1 MLDLL
6 LDGLLFKTLPRRR
19 QGDARADRI
28 APCPGASATGRSVHT
43 TEVQGAAREELA
55 MGHDREGAGWAG
67 PGPLPGR
74 AAQLRGRR
82 EQLAEIRAALQALT
96 AGRGGIRLVL
106 GLPGTGK
113 SALLDA
119 AEDLARPLGVKVAR
133 GSGLAATTTV
143 PFGVLLSALAASEEP
158 LVDPRELRELSRS
171 PDQRFWLLQELQD
184 QVERAA
190 ATCPVMI
197 MLDDLQWADEASL
210 SAVATLPRHTA
221 SHRVLWLLAA
231 RSSDRGAGVLSAIA
245 LLEAAGALSLNLSG
259 LDEVAVGEI
268 TRDILGAPPDPA
280 LRTVLNGVHGQPFL
294 LVELL
299 RGLSEDGSVRIDGGL
314 ATAPAKHVPTR
325 FGESVATHLS
335 TLSPQARAAARMAAV
350 LGRRLSV
357 EELSA
362 FTGHPASELMPVVDE
377 LLRAGVLVEDGRW
390 LGFRHD
396 LVREAIDG
404 SLPTSTRDSLRR
416 KAVDVMLTH
425 GAGPAGVASLVLDI
439 AGPGDL
445 SGIRLLRRASA
456 EIGRVSPAVA
466 APLSRR
472 ALELT
477 PGDDPS
483 RGSQIL
489 ETIEMLVLAGQAGEA
504 SRLLSASAEH
514 LITPEV
520 EAETR
525 LDMAMALMHYS
536 PPDAV
541 EQCRTALSLGSLPP
555 GLRMHLGSVLSCGLD
570 IEGDRRGAALALRKA
585 QADAAAAGA
594 TGDWGVLIPQ
604 SLAAIPEGR
613 WQEALDCS
621 GEAVR
626 LQHVAGR
633 VNLRIWRP
641 EAWRAI
647 VLLGLARPGE
657 AMRLIDAGEHL
668 AQAEGVPGKARVW
681 MMLRARALMDLGRI
695 SDAVTEAEAIFDMSD
710 ELGAEHVGYLND
722 VASWVGSCT
731 AIRTG
736 DPHQLA
742 AAAQSASRLR
752 SAELAPSRALGA
764 LLAAS
769 LGSLAGRPDATKEL
783 DESTLAALS
792 SPALQ
797 AGSPRSHADIVR
809 LVRLLLADDRTAEAS
824 SVAAALE
831 QAAGA
836 QPGAGFLAA
845 AARHARALAE
855 ADAGL
860 AAEAAAMYQ
869 DDERPLIRA
878 EALEDAGR
886 LLPDERRDG
895 AVGHL
900 DAALT
905 LYATAGATQDAA
917 RVRGLLRARGVRRV
931 TLPSPD
937 PQWPELTESERAVV
951 ALVAE
956 GATNREVADRL
967 FISPYTVNSHL
978 RHIFSKLEIRSRVEL
993 ARLAMQRGV
1002 RLGQ

>member
-1 MLDLL
+1 
-6 LDGLLFKTLPRRR
+6 
-19 QGDARADRI
+19 
-28 APCPGASATGRSVHT
+28 V
-43 TEVQGAAREELA
+43 
-55 MGHDREGAGWAG
+55 G
-67 PGPLPGR
+67 PP
-74 AAQLRGRR
+74 AQLRGRR
-82 EQLAEIRAALQALT
+82 EQLAEIRAALQALA
-96 AGRGGIRLVL
+96 AGRGGIRLIR
-106 GLPGTGK
+106 GLPGAGK

-143 PFGVLLSALAASEEP
+143 PFGVILSALAAGEKP
-158 LVDPRELRELSRS
+158 LVDPRALRELSGS

-190 ATCPVMI
+190 ASCPVMI

-210 SAVATLPRHTA
+210 SAVATLPRQTA
-221 SHRVLWLLAA
+221 SHRVLWLLAI
-231 RSSDRGAGVLSAIA
+231 RSSDPGPAVLSAIA
-245 LLEAAGALSLNLSG
+245 RLEAAGALSLDLPG
-259 LDEVAVGEI
+259 LDEDAVGEI

-280 LRTVLNGVHGQPFL
+280 LRKTLNGVHGQPFL

-299 RGLSEDGSVRIDGGL
+299 RGLSEDGMVKIEDGL
-314 ATAPAKHVPTR
+314 AAAPAKHVPAR
-325 FGESVATHLS
+325 FGDSVARHLS
-335 TLSPQARAAARMAAV
+335 TLSPEARAAARMAAV

-362 FTGHPASELMPVVDE
+362 FTGRPASELVPVVDE

-396 LVREAIDG
+396 LVREAIDA
-404 SLPTSTRDSLRR
+404 SLPASTRDSLRR

-425 GAGPAGVASLVLDI
+425 GAGPAEVAALVLDI
-439 AGPGDL
+439 AAPGDL
-445 SGIRLLRRASA
+445 SGISLLRRASA
-456 EIGRVSPAVA
+456 QIGRVSPAVA

-483 RGSQIL
+483 RGTQIL
-489 ETIEMLVLAGQAGEA
+489 ETIEMLVLAGEAGMA

-514 LITPEV
+514 LITAEL

-536 PPDAV
+536 PLDAV
-541 EQCRTALSLGSLPP
+541 EQCRTALSLGTLPP

-570 IEGDRRGAALALRKA
+570 IAGDRQGAALALRQA
-585 QADAAAAGA
+585 QADAATAGA
-594 TGDWGVLIPQ
+594 TRNWGVLIPQ
-604 SLAAIPEGR
+604 SLAAIPDGR

-626 LQHVAGR
+626 LQHADGR
-633 VNLRIWRP
+633 LNVRIWRP
-641 EAWRAI
+641 EAWRAT
-647 VLLGLARPGE
+647 VLLGLTRTGE
-657 AMRLIDAGEHL
+657 AMHLIDAGEKL
-668 AQAEGVPGKARVW
+668 AQAEGVPGKGRVW
-681 MMLRARALMDLGRI
+681 MMLRARALIDLGRI

-710 ELGAEHVGYLND
+710 ELGAGHVGYLND
-722 VASWVGSCT
+722 VASWVGGCS

-736 DPHQLA
+736 DPQQLA

-752 SAELAPSRALGA
+752 CAELAPSRALGA
-764 LLAAS
+764 FLAAS
-769 LGSLAGRPDATKEL
+769 LGNLAGRPDATKEL
-783 DESTLAALS
+783 DGPTLAALG
-792 SPALQ
+792 SPALH
-797 AGSPRSHADIVR
+797 AGGPRSHADIVR
-809 LVRLLLADDRTAEAS
+809 LVRLLLADGRAADAS
-824 SVAAALE
+824 SVAGTLAKAAV
-831 QAAGA
+831 A
-836 QPGAGFLAA
+836 QPEVSFLAA
-845 AARHARALAE
+845 AAHHAQALAE

-860 AAEAAAMYQ
+860 AAEAARMYQ

-886 LLPDERRDG
+886 LLPDERRDA
-895 AVGHL
+895 AVSHL

-905 LYATAGATQDAA
+905 LYAAAGAMQDAA
-917 RVRGLLRARGVRRV
+917 RVRGLLRIRGVRRV
-931 TLPSPD
+931 TLPAPD

-951 ALVAE
+951 TLVAE

-1002 RLGQ
+1002 RQGR

>member
-1 MLDLL
+1 M
-6 LDGLLFKTLPRRR
+6 
-19 QGDARADRI
+19 A
-28 APCPGASATGRSVHT
+28 
-43 TEVQGAAREELA
+43 
-55 MGHDREGAGWAG
+55 HDREGAGRAG
-67 PGPLPGR
+67 PGPLTGR
-74 AAQLRGRR
+74 PAQLRGRR
-82 EQLAEIRAALQALT
+82 EQLAEIRAALQALA
-96 AGRGGIRLVL
+96 AGRGGIRLIR
-106 GLPGTGK
+106 GLPGAGK
-113 SALLDA
+113 TALMDA

-133 GSGLAATTTV
+133 GGGLAATATV
-143 PFGVLLSALAASEEP
+143 PFGVILSALAAGDEP
-158 LVDPRELRELSRS
+158 LVNPRALRELSGS

-190 ATCPVMI
+190 ASRPVMI

-221 SHRVLWLLAA
+221 SHRVLWLLAI
-231 RSSDRGAGVLSAIA
+231 RSSDPGPAVLSAIA
-245 LLEAAGALSLNLSG
+245 RLEAAGALSLNLPG
-259 LDEVAVGEI
+259 LDEDAVGEI

-280 LRTVLNGVHGQPFL
+280 LRKVLNGVHGQPFL

-299 RGLSEDGSVRIDGGL
+299 RGLSEDGLVKIEDGH
-314 ATAPAKHVPTR
+314 AAAPAKHVPAR
-325 FGESVATHLS
+325 FGDSVARHLS
-335 TLSPQARAAARMAAV
+335 TLSPEARAAARMAAV

-362 FTGHPASELMPVVDE
+362 FTGRPASELMPVVDE
-377 LLRAGVLVEDGRW
+377 LLRAGVLLEDGRW

-396 LVREAIDG
+396 LVREAIDA
-404 SLPTSTRDSLRR
+404 SLPASTRDSLRR
-416 KAVDVMLTH
+416 QAVEVMLTH
-425 GAGPAGVASLVLDI
+425 GAGPAEVAALVLEI
-439 AGPGDL
+439 AAPGDL
-445 SGIRLLRRASA
+445 SGISLLRRASA

-477 PGDDPS
+477 PADDPS
-483 RGSQIL
+483 RGTQIL
-489 ETIEMLVLAGQAGEA
+489 ETIEMLVLAGEAGMA

-514 LITPEV
+514 LITAEL

-536 PPDAV
+536 PLDAV
-541 EQCRTALSLGSLPP
+541 GQCRTALSLGALPP
-555 GLRMHLGSVLSCGLD
+555 RLRMHLGSVLSCGLD
-570 IEGDRRGAALALRKA
+570 IAGDRQGAALALRQA

-594 TGDWGVLIPQ
+594 TRNWGVLIPQ

-626 LQHVAGR
+626 LQHADGR
-633 VNLRIWRP
+633 LNVRIWRP
-641 EAWRAI
+641 EAWRAT
-647 VLLGLARPGE
+647 VLLGLGRTGE
-657 AMRLIDAGEHL
+657 AMHLIDAGEKL
-668 AQAEGVPGKARVW
+668 AQAEGVPGKGRVW
-681 MMLRARALMDLGRI
+681 MMLRARALIDLGRI
-695 SDAVTEAEAIFDMSD
+695 SDAITEAEAIFDMSD
-710 ELGAEHVGYLND
+710 ELGAGHVGYLND
-722 VASWVGSCT
+722 VASWVGGCS

-736 DPHQLA
+736 DPQQLA
-742 AAAQSASRLR
+742 AAAEAASRLR
-752 SAELAPSRALGA
+752 CAELAPSRDLGA

-769 LGSLAGRPDATKEL
+769 LGNLAGRPDATKEL
-783 DESTLAALS
+783 DGPALAALG
-792 SPALQ
+792 SPALH

-809 LVRLLLADDRTAEAS
+809 LVRLLLADGRAADAS
-824 SVAAALE
+824 AVAGTLTKAAV
-831 QAAGA
+831 A
-836 QPGAGFLAA
+836 QPGVSFLAA
-845 AARHARALAE
+845 AARHAQALAE
-855 ADAGL
+855 ADADL
-860 AAEAAAMYQ
+860 AAEAAGMYQ
-869 DDERPLIRA
+869 GDERPLIRA

-886 LLPDERRDG
+886 LLPDDRRDT

-905 LYATAGATQDAA
+905 LYAAAGATQDAA
-917 RVRGLLRARGVRRV
+917 RVRGLLRIRGVRRV
-931 TLPSPD
+931 TLPAPD

-951 ALVAE
+951 TLVAE

-1002 RLGQ
+1002 HQGR

>member
-1 MLDLL
+1 
-6 LDGLLFKTLPRRR
+6 
-19 QGDARADRI
+19 
-28 APCPGASATGRSVHT
+28 
-43 TEVQGAAREELA
+43 
-55 MGHDREGAGWAG
+55 MGHDREGAGWG
-67 PGPLPGR
+67 RPGALPGR

-82 EQLAEIRAALQALT
+82 EELAEIRAALQALA
-96 AGRGGIRLVL
+96 AGRGGIRLVR
-106 GLPGTGK
+106 GLPGAGK

-143 PFGVLLSALAASEEP
+143 PFGVILSALASGDEP
-158 LVDPRELRELSRS
+158 LVDPGALRELSRS

-184 QVERAA
+184 QLERAA
-190 ATCPVMI
+190 AGCPVMI
-197 MLDDLQWADEASL
+197 ALDDLQWADEASL

-221 SHRVLWLLAA
+221 SHRILWLLAV
-231 RSSDRGAGVLSAIA
+231 RSSDPGPAVMSAITR
-245 LLEAAGALSLNLSG
+245 LEAAGALSLNLSG
-259 LDEVAVGEI
+259 LDEDAVGEI
-268 TRDILGAPPDPA
+268 ARDILGAPPDPA
-280 LRTVLNGVHGQPFL
+280 LRRVLNGVHGQPFL

-299 RGLSEDGSVRIDGGL
+299 RGLSEDGLVRIEDGL
-314 ATAPAKHVPTR
+314 AAAAAKHVPTR
-325 FGESVATHLS
+325 FADSVARHLS
-335 TLSPQARAAARMAAV
+335 TLSPAARDAARMAAV

-362 FTGHPASELMPVVDE
+362 FTGRPAAELMPVVDE

-404 SLPTSTRDSLRR
+404 SLPASTRDSLRR
-416 KAVDVMLTH
+416 RAVEVMLTH
-425 GAGPAGVASLVLDI
+425 GARPAEVAALVLDI

-445 SGIRLLRRASA
+445 AGIGLLRRASA

-483 RGSQIL
+483 RGTQIL

-504 SRLLSASAEH
+504 SRLLSSSAQH
-514 LITPEV
+514 LIRPEL

-525 LDMAMALMHYS
+525 LGMAMALMHYS
-536 PPDAV
+536 PLDAV

-555 GLRMHLGSVLSCGLD
+555 DLRMHLGSVLSCGLD
-570 IEGDRRGAALALRKA
+570 IEGDRRGAALALRQA
-585 QADAAAAGA
+585 QADAAAADA
-594 TGDWGVLIPQ
+594 IGDWGVLIPQ
-604 SLAAIPEGR
+604 SLAAIPAGR
-613 WQEALDCS
+613 WQEALECS

-633 VNLRIWRP
+633 ANVRIWRP

-647 VLLGLARPGE
+647 VLLGLALPGQ

-668 AQAEGVPGKARVW
+668 AQAEGVDGKARVW
-681 MMLRARALMDLGRI
+681 MMLRARALLDLGRM
-695 SDAVTEAEAIFDMSD
+695 SDAVTESEAIFDMSD
-710 ELGAEHVGYLND
+710 ELGAGHVGYLND
-722 VASWVGSCT
+722 VASWVGGCS

-736 DPHQLA
+736 DPGQLA
-742 AAAQSASRLR
+742 AAAQAATRLR
-752 SAELAPSRALGA
+752 RAELAPSRALGA
-764 LLAAS
+764 LLAAC
-769 LGSLAGRPDATKEL
+769 LGSLAGRRDATSEL
-783 DESTLAALS
+783 DDPALAALS

-809 LVRLLLADDRTAEAS
+809 LVRLLLADGRTIEAS
-824 SVAAALE
+824 SVAGSLE
-831 QAAGA
+831 KAAGGE
-836 QPGAGFLAA
+836 PGARFLAA

-860 AAEAAAMYQ
+860 AAEAAGMYR

-886 LLPDERRDG
+886 LLPAGDRDA

-900 DAALT
+900 DAALA
-905 LYATAGATQDAA
+905 LYAAAGAAQDAA
-917 RVRGLLRARGVRRV
+917 RVRGLLRARGVRR
-931 TLPSPD
+931 LARPAPD

-951 ALVAE
+951 TLAAE
-956 GATNREVADRL
+956 GATNREIADRL

-993 ARLAMQRGV
+993 ARLAVQRGE
-1002 RLGQ
+1002 RPGKEAPADAAG

>member
-1 MLDLL
+1 M
-6 LDGLLFKTLPRRR
+6 
-19 QGDARADRI
+19 
-28 APCPGASATGRSVHT
+28 V
-43 TEVQGAAREELA
+43 
-55 MGHDREGAGWAG
+55 HDREGADRSG

-74 AAQLRGRR
+74 PAQLRGRR
-82 EQLAEIRAALQALT
+82 EQLAEIRAALQALA
-96 AGRGGIRLVL
+96 AGRGGIRLIR
-106 GLPGTGK
+106 GLPGAGK

-133 GSGLAATTTV
+133 GGGLAATTTV
-143 PFGVLLSALAASEEP
+143 PFGVILSALAAGEEP
-158 LVDPRELRELSRS
+158 LVDPRALRELSGS

-190 ATCPVMI
+190 ASCPVMI

-221 SHRVLWLLAA
+221 SHRVLWLLAI
-231 RSSDRGAGVLSAIA
+231 RSSDPGPAVLSAIA
-245 LLEAAGALSLNLSG
+245 RLEAAGALSLNLPG
-259 LDEVAVGEI
+259 LDEDAVGEI

-280 LRTVLNGVHGQPFL
+280 LRKVLNGVHGQPFL

-299 RGLSEDGSVRIDGGL
+299 RGLSEDGLVKIEDGL
-314 ATAPAKHVPTR
+314 AAAPAKHVPAR
-325 FGESVATHLS
+325 FGDSVARHLS
-335 TLSPQARAAARMAAV
+335 TLSPEARAAARMAAV

-362 FTGHPASELMPVVDE
+362 FTGRPASELMPVVDE

-396 LVREAIDG
+396 LVREAIDA
-404 SLPTSTRDSLRR
+404 SLPASTRDSLRR
-416 KAVDVMLTH
+416 KAVEVMLTH
-425 GAGPAGVASLVLDI
+425 GAGPAEVAALVLDI
-439 AGPGDL
+439 AAPGDL

-477 PGDDPS
+477 PADDPS
-483 RGSQIL
+483 RGTQIL
-489 ETIEMLVLAGQAGEA
+489 ETIEMLVLAGEAGEA

-514 LITPEV
+514 LITAEL

-536 PPDAV
+536 PLDAV
-541 EQCRTALSLGSLPP
+541 EQCRTALSLGALPP

-570 IEGDRRGAALALRKA
+570 IAGDRQGAALALRRA

-594 TGDWGVLIPQ
+594 IRNWGVLIPQ
-604 SLAAIPEGR
+604 SLAAIAEGR

-626 LQHVAGR
+626 LQHADVR
-633 VNLRIWRP
+633 LNVRIWRP
-641 EAWRAI
+641 EAWRAT
-647 VLLGLARPGE
+647 VLLGLSRTGE
-657 AMRLIDAGEHL
+657 AMHLIDAGEKL
-668 AQAEGVPGKARVW
+668 AQAEGVPGKGRVW
-681 MMLRARALMDLGRI
+681 MMLRARALIDLGRI

-710 ELGAEHVGYLND
+710 ELGAGHVGYLND
-722 VASWVGSCT
+722 VASWVGGCA

-736 DPHQLA
+736 DPQQLA
-742 AAAQSASRLR
+742 AAAQAASRLR
-752 SAELAPSRALGA
+752 CAELAPSRDLGA

-769 LGSLAGRPDATKEL
+769 LGNLAGRPGATKEL
-783 DESTLAALS
+783 DGPTLAALG
-792 SPALQ
+792 SPALHV
-797 AGSPRSHADIVR
+797 GSPRSHADIVR
-809 LVRLLLADDRTAEAS
+809 LVRLLLADGRPSDAS
-824 SVAAALE
+824 SVAGTLAKAAVS
-831 QAAGA
+831 
-836 QPGAGFLAA
+836 QPGASFLAA
-845 AARHARALAE
+845 AARHAQALAE
-855 ADAGL
+855 ADADL
-860 AAEAAAMYQ
+860 AAEAAGMYQ
-869 DDERPLIRA
+869 DDERPLVRA

-886 LLPDERRDG
+886 LLPDERRDA

-905 LYATAGATQDAA
+905 LYAAAGATQDAA
-917 RVRGLLRARGVRRV
+917 RVRGLLRIRGVRRV
-931 TLPSPD
+931 TLPAPD

-1002 RLGQ
+1002 RQGR

>member
-1 MLDLL
+1 
-6 LDGLLFKTLPRRR
+6 
-19 QGDARADRI
+19 
-28 APCPGASATGRSVHT
+28 
-43 TEVQGAAREELA
+43 
-55 MGHDREGAGWAG
+55 MGHDREDVGRAG

-74 AAQLRGRR
+74 PAQLRGRR
-82 EQLAEIRAALQALT
+82 EQLAEIRAALQALA
-96 AGRGGIRLVL
+96 AGRGGIRLIR
-106 GLPGTGK
+106 GLPGAGK

-119 AEDLARPLGVKVAR
+119 AGELARPLGVKVAR
-133 GSGLAATTTV
+133 GGGLAATTTV
-143 PFGVLLSALAASEEP
+143 PFGVILSALAAGEDP
-158 LVDPRELRELSRS
+158 LVDPRALRELSQS

-190 ATCPVMI
+190 ASCPVMI

-221 SHRVLWLLAA
+221 SHRVLWLLAI
-231 RSSDRGAGVLSAIA
+231 RSSDPGPAVLSAITR
-245 LLEAAGALSLNLSG
+245 LEAAGALSLNLSG
-259 LDEVAVGEI
+259 LDEDAVGEI
-268 TRDILGAPPDPA
+268 ARDILGAPPDPA
-280 LRTVLNGVHGQPFL
+280 LRSMLNGVHGQPFL

-299 RGLSEDGSVRIDGGL
+299 RGLSEDGLVKIEDGL
-314 ATAPAKHVPTR
+314 AGAPAKHVPTR
-325 FGESVATHLS
+325 FGDSVARHLS
-335 TLSPQARAAARMAAV
+335 TLSPEARAAVRMAAV

-362 FTGHPASELMPVVDE
+362 FTGRPASELLPIVDE

-404 SLPTSTRDSLRR
+404 SLPASTRDSLRR
-416 KAVDVMLTH
+416 KAVEVMLTH
-425 GAGPAGVASLVLDI
+425 GAGPAEVAALVLDI
-439 AGPGDL
+439 AAPGDL
-445 SGIRLLRRASA
+445 AGISLLRRASA

-483 RGSQIL
+483 RGTQIL
-489 ETIEMLVLAGQAGEA
+489 EAIEMLVLAGEAGEA

-514 LITPEV
+514 LITPEL

-536 PPDAV
+536 PLDAV

-555 GLRMHLGSVLSCGLD
+555 GLRMHLSSVLSCGLD
-570 IEGDRRGAALALRKA
+570 IAGDRQGAALALRQA

-594 TGDWGVLIPQ
+594 TRDWGVLIPQ

-613 WQEALDCS
+613 WQEALECS

-626 LQHVAGR
+626 LQRAAGR
-633 VNLRIWRP
+633 LNVRIWRP
-641 EAWRAI
+641 EAWRAT
-647 VLLGLARPGE
+647 VLLGLSRTGE
-657 AMRLIDAGEHL
+657 AMRLIDAGEKL
-668 AQAEGVPGKARVW
+668 AQAEGVPGKGRVW
-681 MMLRARALMDLGRI
+681 MMLRARALIDLGRI

-710 ELGAEHVGYLND
+710 ELGAGHVGYLND
-722 VASWVGSCT
+722 VASWVGGCS

-736 DPHQLA
+736 DPQQLA
-742 AAAQSASRLR
+742 AAAQAVGRLR

-769 LGSLAGRPDATKEL
+769 LGNLAGRPDATKEL
-783 DESTLAALS
+783 DEPTLAALS
-792 SPALQ
+792 SPALH

-809 LVRLLLADDRTAEAS
+809 LVRLLLADGRVAEAS
-824 SVAAALE
+824 SVAGTLKKTAA
-831 QAAGA
+831 A
-836 QPGAGFLAA
+836 QPGVGFLAA

-855 ADAGL
+855 ADADL
-860 AAEAAAMYQ
+860 AAEAAEIYQ

-886 LLPDERRDG
+886 LLPDERRDA

-905 LYATAGATQDAA
+905 LYAAAGATQDAA
-917 RVRGLLRARGVRRV
+917 RVRGLLRIRGVRRV
-931 TLPSPD
+931 TLPAPD
-937 PQWPELTESERAVV
+937 PKWPELTESERAVV
-951 ALVAE
+951 TLVAE

-993 ARLAMQRGV
+993 ARLAMQRGE
-1002 RLGQ
+1002 RHG

>member
-1 MLDLL
+1 M
-6 LDGLLFKTLPRRR
+6 
-19 QGDARADRI
+19 
-28 APCPGASATGRSVHT
+28 V
-43 TEVQGAAREELA
+43 
-55 MGHDREGAGWAG
+55 HDREGADRSG

-74 AAQLRGRR
+74 PAQLRGRR
-82 EQLAEIRAALQALT
+82 EQLAEIRAALQALA
-96 AGRGGIRLVL
+96 AGRGGIRLIR
-106 GLPGTGK
+106 GLPGAGK

-133 GSGLAATTTV
+133 GGGLAATTTV
-143 PFGVLLSALAASEEP
+143 PFGVILSALAAGEEP
-158 LVDPRELRELSRS
+158 LVDPRALRELSGS

-190 ATCPVMI
+190 ASCPVMI

-221 SHRVLWLLAA
+221 SHRVLWLLAI
-231 RSSDRGAGVLSAIA
+231 RSSDPGQAVLSAIA
-245 LLEAAGALSLNLSG
+245 RLEAAGALSLNLPG
-259 LDEVAVGEI
+259 LDEDAVGEI

-280 LRTVLNGVHGQPFL
+280 LRRALNGVHGQPFL

-299 RGLSEDGSVRIDGGL
+299 RGLSEDGLVKIEDGL
-314 ATAPAKHVPTR
+314 AAAPAKHVPTR
-325 FGESVATHLS
+325 FGDSVARHLS
-335 TLSPQARAAARMAAV
+335 TLSPEARAAARMAAV

-362 FTGHPASELMPVVDE
+362 FTGRPASELMPVVDE

-396 LVREAIDG
+396 LVREAIDA
-404 SLPTSTRDSLRR
+404 SLPASTRDSLRR

-425 GAGPAGVASLVLDI
+425 GAGPAEVAALVLDI
-439 AGPGDL
+439 AAPGDL

-477 PGDDPS
+477 PADDSS
-483 RGSQIL
+483 RGTQIL
-489 ETIEMLVLAGQAGEA
+489 ETIEMLVLAGEAGEA

-514 LITPEV
+514 LITAEL

-536 PPDAV
+536 PLDAV
-541 EQCRTALSLGSLPP
+541 EQCRTALSLGALPP

-570 IEGDRRGAALALRKA
+570 IAGDRQGAALALRQA

-594 TGDWGVLIPQ
+594 IRNWGVLIPQ
-604 SLAAIPEGR
+604 SLAAIAEGR

-626 LQHVAGR
+626 LQHADVR
-633 VNLRIWRP
+633 LNVRIWRP
-641 EAWRAI
+641 EAWRAT
-647 VLLGLARPGE
+647 VLLGLSRTGE
-657 AMRLIDAGEHL
+657 AMHLIDAGEKL
-668 AQAEGVPGKARVW
+668 AQAEGVPGKGRVW
-681 MMLRARALMDLGRI
+681 MMLRARALIDLGRI

-710 ELGAEHVGYLND
+710 ELGAGHVGYLND
-722 VASWVGSCT
+722 VASWVGGCA

-736 DPHQLA
+736 DPQQLA
-742 AAAQSASRLR
+742 AAAQAASRLR
-752 SAELAPSRALGA
+752 CAELAPSRDLGA

-769 LGSLAGRPDATKEL
+769 LGNLAGRPGATKEL
-783 DESTLAALS
+783 DGPTLAALG
-792 SPALQ
+792 SPALHV
-797 AGSPRSHADIVR
+797 GSPRSHADIVR
-809 LVRLLLADDRTAEAS
+809 LVRLLLADGRPSDAS
-824 SVAAALE
+824 SVAGTLAKAAVS
-831 QAAGA
+831 
-836 QPGAGFLAA
+836 QPGASFLAA
-845 AARHARALAE
+845 AARHAQALAE
-855 ADAGL
+855 ADADL
-860 AAEAAAMYQ
+860 AAEAAGMYQ
-869 DDERPLIRA
+869 DDERPLVRA

-886 LLPDERRDG
+886 LLPDERRDA

-905 LYATAGATQDAA
+905 LYAAAGATQDAA
-917 RVRGLLRARGVRRV
+917 RVRGLLRIRGVRRV
-931 TLPSPD
+931 TLPAPD
-937 PQWPELTESERAVV
+937 AQWPELTESERAVV

-993 ARLAMQRGV
+993 ARLAIQRGG
-1002 RLGQ
+1002 RQGR